1 MSDEKSGNRQVQSLL
16 EGIATKIN
24 NSPVLNGGF
33 DRMMVIV
40 QHIEEKQA
48 ETGQKVDKIHDGLY
62 DPIDGLY
69 ARVQKVELA
78 TEKFAEKQ
86 SEHIDLDEQNMA
98 EINESLKK
106 LSAATGDLEKK
117 AETTIKLKKI
127 AGDDLEKLDSTIKVK
142 TTWSDAW
149 AKIIWFVVGG
159 VGAALGKAVW
169 EYVAHR

>member
-1 MSDEKSGNRQVQSLL
+1 MSDEKSGNKQVQSLL
-16 EGIATKIN
+16 EGIASKIN

-33 DRMMVIV
+33 DRMMVMV
-40 QHIEEKQA
+40 QHIEEKQGATA
-48 ETGQKVDKIHDGLY
+48 EKVDKIHDGLY
-62 DPIDGLY
+62 DPIEGLY
-69 ARVQKVELA
+69 ARVQKVESTTA
-78 TEKFAEKQ
+78 QFIEKQ
-86 SEHIDLDEQNMA
+86 LEHIESDELNMA
-98 EINESLKK
+98 QINENLKK
-106 LSAATGDLEKK
+106 LAASTGDLEKK